1 MDDDSRRKKRP
12 RSKKRFGVK
21 SKSTLSKDGE
31 CSRNG
36 TKLQKVDSPSKQKTT
51 KNSESLDESM
61 DEDDDVPEWDGGDLG
76 RFFGGKTFYIK
87 SDVENEEDR
96 NTLVKYIVAHCG
108 LVKSRQSLF
117 ALLCAV

>member
-1 MDDDSRRKKRP
+1 
-12 RSKKRFGVK
+12 
-21 SKSTLSKDGE
+21 
-31 CSRNG
+31 
-36 TKLQKVDSPSKQKTT
+36 
-51 KNSESLDESM
+51 M

-117 ALLCAV
+117 ALLCAVWRYINEVTYMGLAIHYIQNKR